1 MGNDHSLAARVKSA
15 VDGITDPDE
24 LVRKT
29 VQEIHE
35 SSKQNDWTGIYLI
48 DGEELFLHSFL
59 GAPSPHVR
67 IPIGSGICGAA
78 ASAEKTIIV
87 PDVKKDP
94 RYLACSL
101 ETRSE
106 IVVPIFRDGK
116 VVGEIDI
123 DSHTLDAFGSEDRE
137 SLEEVAR
144 FIAARL
150 PENHKEGKNQ

>member
-1 MGNDHSLAARVKSA
+1 MGNDHSLVARVKAA
-15 VDGITDPDE
+15 VDGIADPDE

-29 VQEIHE
+29 VQKIHE
-35 SSKQNDWTGIYLI
+35 GSPLHDWTGIYLI

-59 GAPSPHVR
+59 GVPSPHVR

-78 ASAEKTIIV
+78 ASSEKTIIV
-87 PDVKKDP
+87 PDVNKDS

-144 FIAARL
+144 FIASRL
-150 PENHKEGKNQ
+150 PENNKEGKNR